1 MLCLLRHQLPQPGE
15 VQKLVRTLAPQVSP
29 VPGVLLIDDASAF
42 ALNQT
47 KHRNQHLFTFPKE
60 CAHTHTHSTA
70 LPRLLKILY
79 RSPREMRA
87 YITFSS
93 KCKNPFLNIFLSP
106 SCLPTLAP
114 TGISLS
120 CPGAMPRLLHSP
132 LIPCSFLWSLNPSS
146 PRGLHKFLSM
156 YDAERFS
163 NPFLPFGRHLEISS
177 STSVYLLKGSF
188 HMVQCI
194 SKDNSAE

>member
-1 MLCLLRHQLPQPGE
+1 MHTQTYTQHSIAQTTKDSLQESKGNEGLHHIFKQ
-15 VQKLVRTLAPQVSP
+15 VQKS
-29 VPGVLLIDDASAF
+29 LLEHF
-42 ALNQT
+42 
-47 KHRNQHLFTFPKE
+47 F
-60 CAHTHTHSTA
+60 
-70 LPRLLKILY
+70 
-79 RSPREMRA
+79 
-87 YITFSS
+87 
-93 KCKNPFLNIFLSP
+93 SP

-132 LIPCSFLWSLNPSS
+132 LIPCSFRWSLNPSS

-163 NPFLPFGRHLEISS
+163 NPLLPFERLLGISS

-188 HMVQCI
+188 HVVQCI